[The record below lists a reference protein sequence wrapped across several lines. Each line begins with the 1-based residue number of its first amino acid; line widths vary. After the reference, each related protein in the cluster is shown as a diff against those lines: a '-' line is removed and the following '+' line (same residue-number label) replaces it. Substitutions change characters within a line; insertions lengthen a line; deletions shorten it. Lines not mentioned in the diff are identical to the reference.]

1 MALSVQI
8 EFSED
13 NSNSSWHDTV
23 TPHDRFI
30 RWRLDTGVWSNGVP
44 LYATEIDRDM
54 RMFRAVPLIYDAL
67 FDILQETFLIT
78 SQNET
83 GLFRTVERG
92 LDFQLGSNLPVD
104 KFPWAVLEFG
114 ATGRVNE
121 EQAPYVYIYPLQLSM
136 VLMTFAD
143 KGDQE
148 FLVRNPYYKVGV
160 DLNKINTG
168 MINPD
173 SPIDTEGHNTNPG
186 IMDLYTT
193 VAGFFWGY
201 KTTKQFAQLGIPRTD
216 QIDYGI
222 NNWTFDRAAAPDVP
236 GIAAMMEVDVRF
248 RGVQID
254 FIFDVRERNEFR

>member
-1 MALSVQI
+1 M
-8 EFSED
+8 
-13 NSNSSWHDTV
+13 
-23 TPHDRFI
+23 
-30 RWRLDTGVWSNGVP
+30 P
-44 LYATEIDRDM
+44 LEARDM

-67 FDILQETFLIT
+67 FDILEQTFLIT
-78 SQNET
+78 SQNPT

-148 FLVRNPYYKVGV
+148 YLVRNPNYEVGV
-160 DLNKINTG
+160 NLNTL
-168 MINPD
+168 
-173 SPIDTEGHNTNPG
+173 SSTVDTKGRNTNPG
-186 IMDLYTT
+186 IMDMYTT

-201 KTTKQFAQLGIPRTD
+201 KTTKQFAELGIPRTD